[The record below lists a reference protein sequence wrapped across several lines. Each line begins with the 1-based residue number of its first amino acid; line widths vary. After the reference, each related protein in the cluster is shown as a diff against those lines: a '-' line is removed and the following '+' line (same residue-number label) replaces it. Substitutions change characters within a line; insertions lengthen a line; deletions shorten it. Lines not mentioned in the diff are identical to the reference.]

1 MNFVVTHALQAT
13 PLLLAAALIDLLLPR
28 TTSPRLRA
36 CVWIVAALKLLI
48 PAPESTAVG
57 VMPRVEFDGEW
68 MFGAWACGA
77 ALVAMFIAARTRIA
91 LARLRH
97 GAKRDAV
104 LSARGVGVYRTDAI
118 ASPVLAGGALYW
130 PVETNAVSAAEQ
142 EQALRHELTHLR
154 RRDGWRALAWSALV
168 VVYWF
173 HPLVWYAAYRMQA
186 IREMCCDDDARRDA
200 GFDAEAYRT
209 ALAKFA
215 LRAASQPLRPALA
228 FADPRAP
235 LTERLALLRETRRT
249 WFIALCALLLLGCAW
264 PVASW
269 TRWVDRPEGS
279 LQLKYM
285 VLKETGR

>member
-13 PLLLAAALIDLLLPR
+13 PLLLAAALIEMFLPR
-28 TTSPRLRA
+28 TTSPQLRA
-36 CVWIVAALKLLI
+36 GLWIVASSKLLT
-48 PAPESTAVG
+48 PEPVSNTLG
-57 VMPRVEFDGEW
+57 VLPRVEFDVDW
-68 MFGAWACGA
+68 LFAAWACGA
-77 ALVAMFIAARTRIA
+77 AAVAIVIAGRTLLA
-91 LARLRH
+91 LARLRR
-97 GAKRDAV
+97 GARVDAAM
-104 LSARGVGVYRTDAI
+104 SARGVRVYRTDVI

-130 PVETNAVSAAEQ
+130 PAETGGISGEEQ
-142 EQALRHELTHLR
+142 EQALRHELAHVR
-154 RRDGWRALAWSALV
+154 RRDGWRALAWSALAV
-168 VVYWF
+168 CYWF
-173 HPLVWYAAYRMQA
+173 HPLVWYAAFRMQA
-186 IREMCCDDDARRDA
+186 IRELCCDDDARRGD
-200 GFDAEAYRT
+200 GFNAEAYRT

-269 TRWVDRPEGS
+269 TRWVERPEGS

-285 VLKETGR
+285 VLKETVR

>member
-13 PLLLAAALIDLLLPR
+13 PLLAAAALIDLLLPR
-28 TTSPRLRA
+28 STSPRLRA
-36 CVWIVAALKLLI
+36 WVWIIAALKLLI
-48 PAPESTAVG
+48 PAPASTAVG
-57 VMPRVEFDGEW
+57 VLPRVEFDGEW
-68 MFGAWACGA
+68 MFGAWAWGA

-104 LSARGVGVYRTDAI
+104 LSARGLRVYRTDAI

-130 PVETNAVSAAEQ
+130 PAETDGISGAEQ
-142 EQALRHELTHLR
+142 EQALRHELSHVR

-168 VVYWF
+168 VGYWF

-186 IREMCCDDDARRDA
+186 IREMCCDDDARREA

-209 ALAKFA
+209 ALARFA